1 MYRMNLRFQMLDP
14 HYQGPE
20 RRNQSIDLEALIS
33 TTIKRTV
40 EEVQAACLNPD
51 EQRWVRLAIER
62 EARRAAL
69 ARAVIEKSLSGLV
82 WAGLIAGGVAL
93 WQEFLRSIGRSS

>member
-1 MYRMNLRFQMLDP
+1 MDGKE
-14 HYQGPE
+14 HYQGPD
-20 RRNQSIDLEALIS
+20 RRHSLDLEDLIS
-33 TTIKRTV
+33 RTIERTV
-40 EEVQAACLNPD
+40 EKVQAACLNPD

-82 WAGLIAGGVAL
+82 WAGLVVGGVAL
-93 WQEFLRSIGRSS
+93 WREFLRSIGRSS

>member
-1 MYRMNLRFQMLDP
+1 MDP

-20 RRNQSIDLEALIS
+20 RRNQSVDLETLIS

-40 EEVQAACLNPD
+40 AEVQAACLNPD

-69 ARAVIEKSLSGLV
+69 ARAVIEKSLAGLV
-82 WAGLIAGGVAL
+82 WAGVIAGGVAL
-93 WQEFLRSIGRSS
+93 WREFLRAIGRST